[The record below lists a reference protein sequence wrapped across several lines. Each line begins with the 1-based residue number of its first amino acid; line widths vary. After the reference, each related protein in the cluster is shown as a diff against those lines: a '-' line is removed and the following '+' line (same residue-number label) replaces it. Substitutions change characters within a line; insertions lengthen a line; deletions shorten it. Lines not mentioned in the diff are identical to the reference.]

1 MPIEENH
8 DFLKQKQEHPTYPKR
23 ERLPEKKE
31 GEEGEKQPEE
41 NKVLPVEEKKKKK
54 KDDDQLSLF

>member
-8 DFLKQKQEHPTYPKR
+8 DFLKQRQEHPIYPKR
-23 ERLPEKKE
+23 ERLPEKKDGDGKE
-31 GEEGEKQPEE
+31 LPEE
-41 NKVLPVEEKKKKK
+41 KVDDKKKKK

>member
-8 DFLKQKQEHPTYPKR
+8 DFLKQRQEHPVYPKR
-23 ERLPEKKE
+23 ERLPEKKD
-31 GEEGEKQPEE
+31 GEDGKEQPEE
-41 NKVLPVEEKKKKK
+41 KPVIEDKKKKK